1 MDQLNLVSKKYDKEE
16 TNQLNKI
23 KMELEDL
30 ERQQREILDALK
42 NKQLDK

>member
-16 TNQLNKI
+16 TNQLNEI

-30 ERQQREILDALK
+30 KRQQREILDALK

>member
-42 NKQLDK
+42 NKQLNK

>member
-16 TNQLNKI
+16 TNQLIEI

-30 ERQQREILDALK
+30 KRQQREILDALK

>member
-16 TNQLNKI
+16 TNQLNEI

-42 NKQLDK
+42 NKQLNK

>member
-16 TNQLNKI
+16 TNQLNEI

-30 ERQQREILDALK
+30 KRQQREILDALK
-42 NKQLDK
+42 NKQLNK